1 MSDQFV
7 TTRRATHADLDV
19 LVPLFDAYRQFY
31 EQTSDVALA
40 RSFLAERL
48 ERDESVVFLAE
59 AGGKALGFTQLYPL
73 FSSTLGRRSFLL
85 NDLFVTPESRA
96 HGVGHALLEAAKQF
110 AHAAGAAKLSLSTA
124 HNNVKA
130 QSLYEANGWSRD
142 THFYAYNF
150 LLKD

>member
-1 MSDQFV
+1 MGDPIV
-7 TTRRATHADLDV
+7 TTRRATLADLDV

-31 EQTSDVALA
+31 EQPSDLGLA
-40 RSFLAERL
+40 RSFLAERFD
-48 ERDESVVFLAE
+48 RDESVVFLAV
-59 AGGKALGFTQLYPL
+59 AGSKTLGFTQLYPL

-96 HGVGHALLEAAKQF
+96 HGVGHALLEAAKLF
-110 AHAAGAAKLSLSTA
+110 AREAGAAKLSLSTA
-124 HNNVKA
+124 HDNVRA